1 VLEFR
6 STAAIGPRIL
16 PFNIVQIEFLSREGL
31 AAVFPGVVQVA
42 IVSMSSRCTAPPFA
56 QCVQRLE
63 NSHADFR
70 AMHMHCFVPRAGQL
84 QPQPPM
90 PQQGPAAMPSALEA
104 ESAEPF
110 FAGRLKTE
118 S

>member
-1 VLEFR
+1 
-6 STAAIGPRIL
+6 
-16 PFNIVQIEFLSREGL
+16 
-31 AAVFPGVVQVA
+31 
-42 IVSMSSRCTAPPFA
+42 
-56 QCVQRLE
+56 
-63 NSHADFR
+63 
-70 AMHMHCFVPRAGQL
+70 MHCFVPRAGQL
-84 QPQPPM
+84 QPQPLM